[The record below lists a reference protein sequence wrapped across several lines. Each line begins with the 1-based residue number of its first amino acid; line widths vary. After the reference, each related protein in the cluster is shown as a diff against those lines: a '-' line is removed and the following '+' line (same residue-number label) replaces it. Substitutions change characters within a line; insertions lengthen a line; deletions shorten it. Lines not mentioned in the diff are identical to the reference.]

1 MIQDKIINRRK
12 AECSC
17 IIHCCRDWLYLFQ
30 RFLLTNQ
37 KFAVRIDVGLLRRP
51 DAMLVEHLLCA
62 ARTWRDHGLS
72 FEVTNLTKAN
82 EVIFMSLGLKNHL
95 NWRAVA

>member
-1 MIQDKIINRRK
+1 MTDGSKCLVLPGDYLA
-12 AECSC
+12 AEDSS
-17 IIHCCRDWLYLFQ
+17 LQ
-30 RFLLTNQ
+30 EFLLTNQ

>member
-1 MIQDKIINRRK
+1 MTDISKCFVLPENYIA
-12 AECSC
+12 AE
-17 IIHCCRDWLYLFQ
+17 HGELRE
-30 RFLLTNQ
+30 FLLANQ
-37 KFAVRIDVGLLRRP
+37 EFTVQIDVGLLRRP

-95 NWRAVA
+95 NWRAAA